1 MEVRPVWKGGQ
12 PNIKIYIKKWR
23 SVPFFILISIF
34 YYMFF
39 FFSKTSI
46 YTFIFFTQ
54 YAEYIIF
61 IAALYIPIKTAD
73 FITLMNYTIKKGI
86 YAHIFCRSYN
96 NKTKRRRK
104 KKYFFA
110 ELNPIVKP
118 EETTYQHDRARGA
131 EHREYEK
138 EDDGRGWWRGR
149 KRKNER
155 KVYIKNW
162 EVKDGEVWRESCG
175 HGGKFVIMDNRF
187 GKC

>member
-96 NKTKRRRK
+96 NKTKRRKKKKKKVFLCRTKSHSQTRRNYISTRSGKRSGTSGVWKGRRWKGLVKRK
-104 KKYFFA
+104 K
-110 ELNPIVKP
+110 
-118 EETTYQHDRARGA
+118 
-131 EHREYEK
+131 EK
-138 EDDGRGWWRGR
+138 ERKKSVYKKLRSQRWRSLKGKLR
-149 KRKNER
+149 TWR
-155 KVYIKNW
+155 KVCNY
-162 EVKDGEVWRESCG
+162 G
-175 HGGKFVIMDNRF
+175 
-187 GKC
+187 